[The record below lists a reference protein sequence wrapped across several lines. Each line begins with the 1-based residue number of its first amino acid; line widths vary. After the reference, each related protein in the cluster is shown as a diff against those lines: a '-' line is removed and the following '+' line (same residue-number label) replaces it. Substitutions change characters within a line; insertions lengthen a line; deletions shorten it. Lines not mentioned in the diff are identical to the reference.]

1 MMRTVSVA
9 DRNSNRA
16 SGRCPEHDNFK
27 EGFMRVLRRL
37 LVVCLLLVPVAAI
50 SDPLVNINTADSE
63 RLVDDLVGIGPQKA
77 LAIVQYRQQH
87 GPFKEIED
95 LALVSGIGAKTVEQ
109 NRDRMTVTAAETK
122 P

>member
-1 MMRTVSVA
+1 M
-9 DRNSNRA
+9 NRRKNWMVTGSA
-16 SGRCPEHDNFK
+16 LFLTAVMVII
-27 EGFMRVLRRL
+27 F
-37 LVVCLLLVPVAAI
+37 LVPGVMADSGAEKI
-50 SDPLVNINTADSE
+50 SVNINTADSE

-87 GPFKEIED
+87 GPFKQIED

>member
-1 MMRTVSVA
+1 
-9 DRNSNRA
+9 
-16 SGRCPEHDNFK
+16 
-27 EGFMRVLRRL
+27 MRVLRRL

-63 RLVDDLVGIGPQKA
+63 RLVDDLVGIRPQKA

-87 GPFKEIED
+87 GPFKQIED

-109 NRDRMTVTAAETK
+109 NRDRMTVTAAEAK

>member
-1 MMRTVSVA
+1 
-9 DRNSNRA
+9 
-16 SGRCPEHDNFK
+16 
-27 EGFMRVLRRL
+27 MRVLRRL
-37 LVVCLLLVPVAAI
+37 LVVCLLLVPLAAI

-87 GPFKEIED
+87 GPFKQIED

>member
-1 MMRTVSVA
+1 
-9 DRNSNRA
+9 
-16 SGRCPEHDNFK
+16 
-27 EGFMRVLRRL
+27 MRVLRRL

-63 RLVDDLVGIGPQKA
+63 RLVGDLVGIGPQKA

-87 GPFKEIED
+87 GPFRQIED